1 MMHTEK
7 EFMQLAGD
15 FRASRPVLIALGDE
29 NRLHILYQMMIAAAP
44 MGIRVGEIVKR
55 SDLSRPAVS
64 HHLKILKDA
73 GVISV
78 RREGTKNYYYLD
90 PDMGSFKTLISVLQR
105 SVDYAAELPFRG
117 EE

>member
-1 MMHTEK
+1 MHTEK

-29 NRLHILYQMMIAAAP
+29 NRLHILYQMMIAADP
-44 MGIRVGEIVKR
+44 MGIVKR

>member
-1 MMHTEK
+1 MHTEK

-29 NRLHILYQMMIAAAP
+29 NRLHILYQMMIAADP
-44 MGIRVGEIVKR
+44 MGR